1 MRLKSTIRMSGLLVM
16 LTLAACSQQQ
26 HESADAPMTESTV
39 ESAAMDAAPSSA
51 PVAKADVANAAAQ
64 LDSSAATYTDDQR
77 QFIRTANVEFRVRDV
92 YRSAL
97 AIEDIVAAQ
106 GGFVTK
112 NDIRSHIESVQSRPG
127 GDGNL
132 IELATYTTRGTLQ
145 VRVPSA
151 HTQRFLRAIVTQVE
165 FLDRRQFEAVDA
177 QFELLRQ
184 QLTQQRNQEAQQALG
199 EATAEGSK
207 LGHKADAIAER
218 NDAKA
223 GRDEALIAQKTF
235 EDRVAFAIIDLSLYQ
250 PPQIR
255 RTERLDVDAVMRRE
269 GPGFFAR
276 AGHALSMGW
285 YGLLTALVALLKL
298 WPLWLVLLAV
308 GLLGRRLRRGD
319 RGRT

>member
-1 MRLKSTIRMSGLLVM
+1 MRLKPTVRVFGLLV
-16 LTLAACSQQQ
+16 LLALAACSQQQ
-26 HESADAPMTESTV
+26 HESADAPMGQTTEP
-39 ESAAMDAAPSSA
+39 AIADAPSA
-51 PVAKADVANAAAQ
+51 PPAKANAANAAAQ
-64 LDSSAATYTDDQR
+64 LDSSAVTYTDAQR
-77 QFIRTANVEFRVRDV
+77 RFIRTANVEFRVRDV

-112 NDIRSHIESVQSRPG
+112 NDITSQIESVQSRPS
-127 GDGNL
+127 GDGKL
-132 IELATYTTRGTLQ
+132 IELATYTTRGLLQ
-145 VRVPSA
+145 VRVPSEN
-151 HTQRFLRAIVTQVE
+151 TQRFLRTIVTQIE

-184 QLTQQRNQEAQQALG
+184 QLAQQRNQEAQQALG
-199 EATAEGSK
+199 EATAEGGK
-207 LGHKADAIAER
+207 LGQKAEAIAER

-235 EDRVAFAIIDLSLYQ
+235 EDQVAFATIDLSLYQ

-255 RTERLDVDAVMRRE
+255 RTQRLDVDAVIRRE
-269 GPGFFAR
+269 GPSFFAR

-285 YGLLTALVALLKL
+285 YGLLTALVVALKL

-308 GLLGRRLRRGD
+308 GLLGRRLRRGS